1 MSKLVLTLPALYK
14 DNSLQKEVI
23 RHHLSAQRSSKLS
36 KQLEK
41 TQMHRRHLSNLIMK
55 EHKKKETVEK
65 IQAEISTRTAILE
78 NMDKAALLIQLRT
91 KELKIKHELE
101 DSEILALQSKMQSY
115 LSDLTNLSYHSFWN
129 LGYAAEYAS
138 NLIKRSYKRYKFR
151 QKLERIRKVY
161 KIVAKNKKTICR
173 MNLRKFMRVF
183 VSRQRIESAVELR
196 AYEDILK
203 KLKVIR
209 SRLAMI
215 SLKIF
220 WKSNRITYRKF
231 LYKVAKYRR
240 ALDRAQGRFLSVDLA
255 GSEIGSYVSTP
266 KNEEVVLQGVKEPD
280 FEAVRLAQLRLVKER
295 EDRINNG
302 LIAYNVKRLKQRKF
316 PPLSVMPGGETR
328 TKGALGLSTRDASG
342 LGLSSKSISYC
353 VDGIGKS
360 NRSIGTIST
369 RSTSNHGKMFRFW

>member
-14 DNSLQKEVI
+14 DNSLQKEII
-23 RHHLSAQRSSKLS
+23 RHNLSAQRSSKLS

-41 TQMHRRHLSNLIMK
+41 TQKHRRYLSNLIMK

-65 IQAEISTRTAILE
+65 IQAEISNRTTILE
-78 NMDKAALLIQLRT
+78 NMNKAALLIQQRT

-101 DSEILALQSKMQSY
+101 DNDIHTLQSKMQVY
-115 LSDLTNLSYHSFWN
+115 LSDLSNLSYHTFWN

-138 NLIKRSYKRYKFR
+138 NLIKKSYKRYKFR

-183 VSRQRIESAVELR
+183 VSKQRIESAIEQKVH
-196 AYEDILK
+196 EDQLK
-203 KLKVIR
+203 KLKIIR

-215 SLKIF
+215 SLQLF

-231 LYKVAKYRR
+231 LYKVAKYKR
-240 ALDRAQGRFLSVDLA
+240 ALNRAQGRFLSVDLA
-255 GSEIGSYVSTP
+255 GSEIPSYVSTP
-266 KNEEVVLQGVKEPD
+266 KNEEILQPIVKEPD
-280 FEAVRLAQLRLVKER
+280 FEAVRLAQLRLIKER
-295 EDRINNG
+295 EERINNG
-302 LIAYNVKRLKQRKF
+302 LIAYNVKRFKQRKF
-316 PPLSVMPGGETR
+316 PPLAMISVDDS
-328 TKGALGLSTRDASG
+328 KKNGALGLTTRGASR
-342 LGLSSKSISYC
+342 LGLSSKTISYC

-369 RSTSNHGKMFRFW
+369 RSTSNHGKVFRFW